1 MPATGDPDAE
11 GEGRPKI
18 FIKAHSNT
26 SDQHGKTQPTETT
39 GVKAP
44 HLELDDR
51 EEALMHPKRFMIATL
66 LYLTGT
72 MEAGQLQRSTGMGW
86 GELDSHLR
94 RMEARGLV
102 VRRKTLTLRGPRSLV
117 RLTGEGRRAYESLAS
132 KLRKLLEEVG

>member
-1 MPATGDPDAE
+1 MPKPGDPD
-11 GEGRPKI
+11 GEGRAKI
-18 FIKAHSNT
+18 FIKAHSKT
-26 SDQHGKTQPTETT
+26 PVQHGENQPIETT
-39 GVKAP
+39 GNSLP
-44 HLELDDR
+44 PLELNEG

-66 LYLTGT
+66 LYLGGT
-72 MEAGQLQRSTGMGW
+72 MEVGQLQRATGMGW

-132 KLRKLLEEVG
+132 KLKKLLEDVG